1 MRRTDS
7 LGKTRMPGNIED
19 GRRGGWQRMRWLDGI
34 TDSMDMSLS
43 KLRDLAMDREARR
56 ASVHGVAKS
65 WTQLSNWTELNWTP
79 MFIAAL
85 FTIDRTWKQARCPSA
100 GEWIK
105 KLCYVYTMEYCCCW
119 VAKSCLP
126 LCDPM
131 DCNTPVS
138 PVLYYLQES
147 AHTHSHW
154 VSDVIQPS
162 HPLLLPSPPALNIF
176 QQ

>member
-1 MRRTDS
+1 M
-7 LGKTRMPGNIED
+7 GGE
-19 GRRGGWQRMRWLDGI
+19 GRQRMRWLDGI
-34 TDSMDMSLS
+34 TDSMNMSLS
-43 KLRDLAMDREARR
+43 KLRDLAMDREAWH

-65 WTQLSNWTELNWTP
+65 RTQLSNWTELNWTP

-85 FTIDRTWKQARCPSA
+85 STIDRTWKQARCPSA

-105 KLCYVYTMEYCCCW
+105 KLCSVYTMEYCCCW
-119 VAKSCLP
+119 VAKSCPP

-147 AHTHSHW
+147 AHTHIHW
-154 VSDVIQPS
+154 VSEVIQPS
-162 HPLLLPSPPALNIF
+162 HPLLLPSLPTLNIF